1 MNKGTNKPVQTY
13 FRYIVSIRMTLS
25 VIPCF
30 LTIVNIREFSFS
42 IFDFLGVTSGIDDMA
57 AEYIEITDFIYGQK
71 IIFMLTAMA
80 VMILPLA
87 ASIVVC
93 LADDLT
99 SRVAAA
105 LGVIVSNVALIIFYT
120 RMKDMIDYVKST
132 VVGHL
137 SSDSIITYNL
147 PIVLWVMIYIVI
159 ALAIVPSLADL
170 SKKRSMR
177 HSITRSGGVIMKKK
191 RKSGEN
197 GEQQE
202 VVLIKPRT
210 AYDEARDM
218 IVNSSRRCPSC
229 GAKVGDSDIFCDIC
243 GMKIEP
249 DDADEQE
256 AIAEPEVKAPAGA
269 AVCSRCGSPLRAGAS
284 FCGKCGERIK

>member
-13 FRYIVSIRMTLS
+13 FRYIVSILMTLS

-80 VMILPLA
+80 VMILPMA

-120 RMKDMIDYVKST
+120 RMKDMLDYVKST

-147 PIVLWVMIYIVI
+147 SIVLWVMIYIVI
-159 ALAIVPSLADL
+159 ALADL
-170 SKKRSMR
+170 RKKRSMR

-191 RKSGEN
+191 RASGEN

>member
-13 FRYIVSIRMTLS
+13 FRYIVSILMTLS

-80 VMILPLA
+80 VMILPMA

-120 RMKDMIDYVKST
+120 RMKDMLDYVKST

-147 PIVLWVMIYIVI
+147 SIVLWVMIYIVI

-170 SKKRSMR
+170 RKKRSMR

-191 RKSGEN
+191 RASGEN